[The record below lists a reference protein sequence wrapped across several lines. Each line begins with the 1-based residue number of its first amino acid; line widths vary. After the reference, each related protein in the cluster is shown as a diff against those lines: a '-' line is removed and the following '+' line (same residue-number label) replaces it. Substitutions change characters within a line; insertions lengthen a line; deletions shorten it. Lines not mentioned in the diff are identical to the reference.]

1 MSQSS
6 SSSLDMGRGGKGRGE
21 GREATTRNRDTREN
35 PRPRVSG
42 DRQRAGR
49 GVEGERKGVWSHLPG
64 REGHR
69 SVEQQ
74 GYPRLSRFV
83 PGVPASPSR
92 HEGAPARRCP
102 PRSPISTLRAPL
114 PRGMPGVVVPAARRD
129 GGAVST
135 SGFPQFGGGRSITAV
150 SSRTLGDLQGGF
162 RRSAALPGR
171 STAGIR
177 HRCRAVMTSR
187 EARSGVMALRE
198 SFPYKPP
205 QAGE

>member
-74 GYPRLSRFV
+74 GYPGLSRFV
-83 PGVPASPSR
+83 PGVPASPNR

-102 PRSPISTLRAPL
+102 PRGPISALRAPL
-114 PRGMPGVVVPAARRD
+114 PRGMPGVVVPAARR
-129 GGAVST
+129 
-135 SGFPQFGGGRSITAV
+135 
-150 SSRTLGDLQGGF
+150 
-162 RRSAALPGR
+162 
-171 STAGIR
+171 
-177 HRCRAVMTSR
+177 
-187 EARSGVMALRE
+187 RSGVYQWLPPVRRGSLHHCCLLTDTRGPAGW
-198 SFPYKPP
+198 FPPFRSP
-205 QAGE
+205 AGMQHRGHPASLSRSGIGVAR